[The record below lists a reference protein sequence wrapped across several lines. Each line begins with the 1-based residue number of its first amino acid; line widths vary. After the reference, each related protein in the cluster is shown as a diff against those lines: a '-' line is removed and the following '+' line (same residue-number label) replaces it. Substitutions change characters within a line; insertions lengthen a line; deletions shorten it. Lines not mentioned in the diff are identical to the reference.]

1 MGFALA
7 LASTL
12 LLVVVNMTSRSM
24 LSTFQDSVDS
34 LQMQV
39 QRPHGA
45 QPAARSSAAAAA
57 AAAARCDLNELTVE
71 GGGGGAS
78 ERTFAPS
85 IDALRAPAAH
95 AERVFY

>member
-1 MGFALA
+1 MVRGGRYDQMGFTLA

-39 QRPHGA
+39 QRPDGA
-45 QPAARSSAAAAA
+45 RRPARSSQ
-57 AAAARCDLNELTVE
+57 
-71 GGGGGAS
+71 
-78 ERTFAPS
+78 
-85 IDALRAPAAH
+85 LRRRSCCAMRF
-95 AERVFY
+95 E